1 MVSFI
6 VNVQICQKPDTLTE
20 SKCHLRRNAVTTFFM
35 IILALSFVLMPFLPS
50 AKAANVEI
58 TYISLPTGHGKVGQQ
73 VSILGTVNAS
83 GDSYKIWFG
92 TDTTGFVA
100 LVNGTTTT
108 GNEVNATFSV
118 PRTAGGNYTLRLQ
131 DASTNVNYTAWL
143 YVDTTY
149 LIEARNVTGNPIKA
163 PSQLQEGASVS
174 IWVNV
179 TGAAA
184 SKAYAANITVRVPS
198 PTNTTY
204 WVTKPFTT
212 TNTGDFSDLMTNY
225 PDVAFHGTPPPHTNF
240 TGTYTIAFNRTSST
254 ALATNTFFV
263 GLTNA
268 TEYHRKQYVD
278 IKAVGYKPDE
288 IVHVKI
294 NQGTTEM
301 QKENVTAKSDG
312 VVSANWTVPSNASI
326 DVYTVNITSTR
337 SGSDTTV
344 KSPVDVQTFTVPG
357 FNVSLITRNRAHE
370 LVPNVVVKVFENGK
384 AAANATSNSTGS
396 APVKLEIGSYF
407 VNATFKD
414 KKVNETSLEVIGAMS
429 FDLICN
435 LTNLKILVITTD
447 AIPIPDVE
455 IYLTPDN
462 QTLRTFVNGT
472 AIAHSLLPVTSQ
484 QYVLNVSRYG
494 QSFNIT
500 KISDLFVNGAL
511 VASFNVTVFCPTLSM
526 QITALNLN
534 GQPITNTTVKVQELI
549 GGLYNETKTDS
560 AGKAVFNFIFGR
572 YIVGVYD
579 ADGIKLNETTVDLF
593 QNQNVSIICTL
604 YGLTLSVKVV
614 DFLGQPISN
623 VNVVLQREG
632 MTTRSALTQ
641 SDGSVTFSGVT
652 GGEFHVT
659 IYLSDQSQPSVEG
672 GFVVEKSETLEIK
685 IDKYLLLAGMLV
697 ETGLFAIA
705 LVIVLTLLI
714 VLVIELYRWRR
725 HAKPKEKSGS

>member
-6 VNVQICQKPDTLTE
+6 VNVQICQKLDALTE
-20 SKCHLRRNAVTTFFM
+20 SKCHLRRNVITTFFM
-35 IILALSFVLMPFLPS
+35 IILALSFVFMPFLPL

-83 GDSYKIWFG
+83 GNSYKIWFG
-92 TDTTGFVA
+92 TNATGFVA
-100 LVNGTTTT
+100 LVNGTTTA
-108 GNEVNATFSV
+108 GNEVNATFLV
-118 PRTAGGNYTLRLQ
+118 PRTPGGNYTLKLQ
-131 DASTNVNYTAWL
+131 DTMTNVNYTAWL

-149 LIEARNVTGNPIKA
+149 LIEARTVAGNPIEA
-163 PSQLQEGASVS
+163 PAQLQEGSSVS
-174 IWVNV
+174 VWVNV
-179 TGAAA
+179 TGAEA

-198 PTNTTY
+198 PANTTY

-212 TNTGDFSDLMTNY
+212 TGTGDFSGLMTDY

-240 TGTYTIAFNRTSST
+240 TGAYTFAFNRTSST
-254 ALATNTFFV
+254 TLATGTFFV

-294 NQGTTEM
+294 SLGTTEM
-301 QKENVTAKSDG
+301 QKENVTAKADG
-312 VVSANWTVPSNASI
+312 VVSANWTIPSNASI
-326 DVYTVNITSTR
+326 DVYTLNLTSTR
-337 SGSDTTV
+337 SGSDATV

-357 FNVSLITRNRAHE
+357 FRINLTARNLAGESVSNVI
-370 LVPNVVVKVFENGK
+370 VKVFENET
-384 AAANATSNSTGS
+384 ATANANSSSTGL
-396 APVKLEIGSYF
+396 AVVNLEIGNFF

-414 KKVNETSLEVIGAMS
+414 KKVGERTLNITGAAS
-429 FDLICN
+429 FNVTCN
-435 LTNLKILVITTD
+435 LTNLKILVINSD
-447 AIPIPDVE
+447 AVRIPEVE
-455 IYLTPDN
+455 IYLTPEN
-462 QTLRTFVNGT
+462 QTLTTDVNGT
-472 AIAHSLLPVTSQ
+472 VTAHSLLPVNTQ

-494 QSFNIT
+494 M
-500 KISDLFVNGAL
+500 
-511 VASFNVTVFCPTLSM
+511 SFNVTRIPELLISGIPVAWFNLTVFCPTLSL
-526 QITALNLN
+526 QVTALNLD

-549 GGLYNETKTDS
+549 GGLYNEVKTDS

-572 YIVGVYD
+572 YIIGVYD

-593 QNQNVSIICTL
+593 QNQNVSITCAL

-614 DFLGQPISN
+614 DFLAQPISN

-632 MTTRSALTQ
+632 MATRSALTQ

-659 IYLSDQSQPSVEG
+659 IYLSDQSQPSAEG
-672 GFVVEKSETLEIK
+672 GFVVERSQTLEIK

-697 ETGLFAIA
+697 ETSLFAIT
-705 LVIVLTLLI
+705 LVIVVTLLL
-714 VLVIELYRWRR
+714 VLVAELYRRR
-725 HAKPKEKSGS
+725 RVKSRKPSS